1 MPDDVFTGEISAIE
15 PGVDSATR
23 NFNVQATFRNDEQ
36 KLRPGM
42 FARVSIRLADS
53 EQVVVVPRTAIQ
65 YAPYGNSVYV
75 ITEKEEVAEAEEAEG
90 SEGEG
95 TEEAKEPTLIVKRRF
110 VKTGSERGDLVAV
123 IDGLKAGERVATS
136 GLLKLRNDSTVIIN
150 NEIEPSSEADP
161 RPDNS

>member
-1 MPDDVFTGEISAIE
+1 
-15 PGVDSATR
+15 
-23 NFNVQATFRNDEQ
+23 
-36 KLRPGM
+36 
-42 FARVSIRLADS
+42 
-53 EQVVVVPRTAIQ
+53 
-65 YAPYGNSVYV
+65 V